1 MIKKEI
7 KLFIIILLS
16 LSITFIIGVTKK
28 SYSTY
33 KYEINY
39 LHELNNFVDV
49 KNFITVKIENK
60 DHFIDKIISRNVRQ
74 GKIEILK
81 SFETDEISKDQKN
94 YFDKLENDINQ
105 INVFLTSFLV
115 ELKNK
120 VESNTNS
127 AISIEENYKLLRIN
141 QLIKQSSFFKINNIS
156 IIKTHKFYN
165 HIATKK
171 NVIAKKINYN
181 NTIYFL
187 ISVFLLTTILLI
199 IIFNF
204 RKIIRL
210 IQKL

>member
-7 KLFIIILLS
+7 KLSIIILLS

-39 LHELNNFVDV
+39 FHELTNFVDV

-60 DHFIDKIISRNVRQ
+60 DHFISKIISRNVRQ

-81 SFETDEISKDQKN
+81 SFETDEISKNQKN
-94 YFDKLENDINQ
+94 YFDKLENDIDQ
-105 INVFLTSFLV
+105 INFFLTNFLV

-127 AISIEENYKLLRIN
+127 QKSIEESYKL
-141 QLIKQSSFFKINNIS
+141 
-156 IIKTHKFYN
+156 
-165 HIATKK
+165 
-171 NVIAKKINYN
+171 
-181 NTIYFL
+181 
-187 ISVFLLTTILLI
+187 
-199 IIFNF
+199 
-204 RKIIRL
+204 
-210 IQKL
+210 